1 MSQPDEEGPEP
12 IRGNSKT
19 PLYEA
24 FHRDRYH
31 RQDLIR
37 SIQQASKTTLLCYV
51 SDPQSSV
58 NRDDP
63 VAMVDLLHNVPE
75 ASNIDFLLHTG
86 GGDVDSAEKITKL
99 LWSKVGTSG
108 SLRVIV
114 PDFAKSAGTLIAI
127 GADAIV
133 MSESSELGPIDPQV
147 VISDGDGNRLQHS
160 VQNYLDAY
168 EKYKQALTVNPEDEH
183 ARIMLSKL
191 QPERLVLF
199 EGVKERAKRLAEK
212 HLQEGMF
219 RRGQPG
225 NFTAI
230 AAELIDTKKW
240 LTHGQMID
248 YNDAQRMGLTVE
260 VRGSADNQ
268 WQALWKL
275 YCLFRLALAGGEHQ
289 KFFESD
295 YASIPL

>member
-1 MSQPDEEGPEP
+1 MSQPDDDVPETQRP
-12 IRGNSKT
+12 NSKT

-24 FHRDRYH
+24 FHRDRYQ
-31 RQDLIR
+31 RQALIR
-37 SIQQASKTTLLCYV
+37 SIQDATGTTLLCYV
-51 SDPQSSV
+51 AGPQASV

-75 ASNIDFLLHTG
+75 DSNIDFLLHTG

-99 LWSKVGTSG
+99 LWSKVGLNG

-127 GADAIV
+127 GADTIM

-168 EKYKQALTVNPEDEH
+168 DKYKRALATNPADEH
-183 ARIMLSKL
+183 ARIMLAKL

-199 EGVKERAKRLAEK
+199 EGVKKRAKRLAEK

-230 AAELIDTKKW
+230 AADLIDTKKW

-248 YNDAQRMGLTVE
+248 YNDAQTMGLTID
-260 VRGSADNQ
+260 VRSGDDEQ
-268 WQALWKL
+268 W
-275 YCLFRLALAGGEHQ
+275 
-289 KFFESD
+289 
-295 YASIPL
+295 